1 MNPNNVIHRRR
12 AARNSVKEGRRS
24 PEGTSP
30 TTPKP
35 VVEEKSSCPRKRKT
49 FFKKKEKTLTQWQGR
64 LTLFCGLNFVT

>member
-49 FFKKKEKTLTQWQGR
+49 FFKKKKKP
-64 LTLFCGLNFVT
+64 